1 MTDRE
6 MLEFAAKACGLRLVF
21 DQNGVPRNATYYAPD
36 SNVFSMPVWNARADD
51 GDCARM
57 EAALG
62 IWLRWE
68 TELVEAYVYF
78 HNYCTDEGVY
88 FSHHNG
94 DRNAARR
101 MASCMVAA
109 QIGRDMG

>member
-6 MLEFAAKACGLRLVF
+6 MLELAAKACGLRLVF

-62 IWLRWE
+62 LDVEWLTASVVSRYWSDCQNYHE
-68 TELVEAYVYF
+68 ELYDA
-78 HNYCTDEGVY
+78 
-88 FSHHNG
+88 HNG